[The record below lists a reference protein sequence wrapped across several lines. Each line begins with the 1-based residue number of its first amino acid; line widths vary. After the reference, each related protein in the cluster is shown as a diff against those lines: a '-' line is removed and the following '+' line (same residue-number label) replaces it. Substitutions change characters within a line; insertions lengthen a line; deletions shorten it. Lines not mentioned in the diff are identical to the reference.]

1 MFAYN
6 NNYLNNK
13 CIFILESLVA
23 ATTNKLVG
31 DLEALITA
39 NETNNQ
45 SLQKT
50 IQMTNPYSIKGMTPF
65 IIDIF
70 INSPYGDLESYSA
83 LSSLLAIAK
92 SKNMLV
98 RTTVMNIAGKMN
110 SLLAVQGTPG
120 LRIMYENAYHYM
132 PFKDN
137 ENKNI
142 GFINAKSEKNIKD
155 EIAFELTPDEY
166 ANFIHCYKHNT
177 NKRTTASINKL
188 FKNEIIDA
196 SDSLKHGLCDWI
208 LCNNGSLIH
217 R

>member
-39 NETNNQ
+39 NETKKQ
-45 SLQKT
+45 SFKPE
-50 IQMTNPYSIKGMTPF
+50 IKITNPYNITGAVPF
-65 IIDIF
+65 IIDVF

-132 PFKDN
+132 PFKEN
-137 ENKNI
+137 ENKNM

-196 SDSLKHGLCDWI
+196 GNSLKHGLCDWI